1 MARTYYEQL
10 LTRTSFMNLL
20 RELVPRELL
29 LRELLT
35 NGFVDA
41 LNSPVKKI
49 PYESPSDPLR
59 IALRNK
65 ELRNKKIINLANSLW
80 AQFS

>member
-1 MARTYYEQL
+1 MRSS
-10 LTRTSFMNLL
+10 R

-35 NGFVDA
+35 NGLVDA

-65 ELRNKKIINLANSLW
+65 ELRNKKNNKFGKFIMGAIQLINNRPPLLTGTN
-80 AQFS
+80 Q